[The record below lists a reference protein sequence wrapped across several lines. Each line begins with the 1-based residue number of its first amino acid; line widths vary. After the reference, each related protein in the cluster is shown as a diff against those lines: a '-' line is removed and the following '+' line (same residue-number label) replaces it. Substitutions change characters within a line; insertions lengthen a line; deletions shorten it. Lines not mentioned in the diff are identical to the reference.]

1 MIRQLNH
8 RAKIIESTFSKINV
22 SEIVNTG
29 LFSLDVAQT
38 GYGWLQ
44 DLHAM
49 TVREVNGRNVVT
61 PKPETEEYNV
71 QNFVYSR
78 QRPFHP
84 LRLFQLIHDKFILQL
99 EHEEEDDDGDECD
112 EEDGEEEDSDV
123 DMEDQGSTDSAYE
136 TIDIEYPDTPD
147 AEVAKANK
155 RKHPVLNR
163 LFRSKGEFLLASRP
177 HRCGEWSQ
185 AGPIL
190 RLTGGRPWFIT
201 LPPEEYMTGDG
212 EIDALLKHDIKKG
225 GEWGDRRQEIVF
237 IGENLDHDGIAALL
251 DECLL
256 TDNEFESWERVM
268 RDKEMSD
275 EEKGVE
281 LARLFDDGFPTWPGD
296 EEGEGD
302 HDHDH
307 SHGGHHHHHQTQ
319 KKGLRSIK
327 EEMQKLK
334 EVD

>member
-1 MIRQLNH
+1 MLRQLNH
-8 RAKIIESTFSKINV
+8 RAKIIESTFSKIDV
-22 SEIVNTG
+22 KEIVNTG
-29 LFSLDVAQT
+29 LFSIDVAQT

-49 TVREVNGRNVVT
+49 TMREINGRNVIT

-71 QNFVYSR
+71 RNFVYSR
-78 QRPFHP
+78 PRPFHP
-84 LRLFQLIHDKFILQL
+84 FRLFQFIHDKFILQL
-99 EHEEEDDDGDECD
+99 EHEEED
-112 EEDGEEEDSDV
+112 EEDEDDDEDEDE
-123 DMEDQGSTDSAYE
+123 DMDEDSTDSAYE
-136 TIDIEYPDTPD
+136 TLDIEYPEIPSS
-147 AEVAKANK
+147 EVAKNNK

-163 LFRSKGEFLLASRP
+163 LFRSKGEFFLASRP

-190 RLTGGRPWFIT
+190 RLEGGRPWFIT
-201 LPPEEYMTGDG
+201 LPPEEYITGDG
-212 EIDALLKHDIKKG
+212 EIDALLQHDMKKG

-237 IGENLDHDGIAALL
+237 IGENLDHEGVAKLL

-256 TDNEFESWERVM
+256 TDGEFEDWERVM
-268 RDKEMSD
+268 RDKNISD
-275 EEKGVE
+275 DEKGGE
-281 LARLFDDGFPTWPGD
+281 LMRLFEDGFPTWPGD
-296 EEGEGD
+296 EGDEED

-307 SHGGHHHHHQTQ
+307 HSHDHHHHHHSH
-319 KKGLRSIK
+319 KNGLRSIK